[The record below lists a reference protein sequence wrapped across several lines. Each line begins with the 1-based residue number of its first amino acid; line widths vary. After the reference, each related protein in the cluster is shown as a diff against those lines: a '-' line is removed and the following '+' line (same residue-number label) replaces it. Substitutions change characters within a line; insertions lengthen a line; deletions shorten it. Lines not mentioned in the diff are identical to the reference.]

1 AGIEAGL
8 HRHREHLHQPSGR
21 FRGRGPPAH
30 EDARGRRA
38 EFLERHADRVRHDR
52 LRHWLETD
60 PAAVRTV
67 CPFFDALALNRRKL
81 AATEKCAERSRT
93 PAARSRASG
102 DKDVPAPRFLDA
114 KVQYIAAMTQR
125 PRYYANDHSRDVLSL
140 DERVVRIENARLRAQ
155 QPTLE
160 EEG

>member
-1 AGIEAGL
+1 
-8 HRHREHLHQPSGR
+8 
-21 FRGRGPPAH
+21 
-30 EDARGRRA
+30 
-38 EFLERHADRVRHDR
+38 
-52 LRHWLETD
+52 
-60 PAAVRTV
+60 
-67 CPFFDALALNRRKL
+67 
-81 AATEKCAERSRT
+81 
-93 PAARSRASG
+93 ASG

-160 EEG
+160 EEGFALVPHASSVEDFRNAQEVAAAHPAEIERLIARLSGADAVVVSSPGILRFAEKSPDCGRLNNSRPARFIHIDVADTTAAVLATRACPAGRPPV